1 MIEDLGIAGPEDVGY
16 YSGMVDSSFSF
27 AQLLTVRILFTT
39 FSSRTVLTTAPGTI
53 KINRFISG
61 HHSQTASVVNQS
73 F

>member
-39 FSSRTVLTTAPGTI
+39 FSSRIVLTTAPALSLDQ
-53 KINRFISG
+53 N
-61 HHSQTASVVNQS
+61 
-73 F
+73 